1 MKWIFLSRQ
10 SMKLILVGKQMSVSI
25 KSTTLSMEPIVRR
38 NIKNFYLLKSMILM
52 LKLKKISKM
61 IKNLLE
67 HQEMKNSQSLSKKPN
82 TSKRIS
88 VMQETFLTNNSH
100 NH

>member
-1 MKWIFLSRQ
+1 
-10 SMKLILVGKQMSVSI
+10 
-25 KSTTLSMEPIVRR
+25 
-38 NIKNFYLLKSMILM
+38 M

-67 HQEMKNSQSLSKKPN
+67 LQEMKNSQKLSKKPN
-82 TSKRIS
+82 TSKRLS
-88 VMQETFLTNNSH
+88 VQVETFLMNNSH